1 MITAII
7 LTFNEELH
15 IQRCINSLKKLTDNI
30 LVVDSL
36 SNDATLKI
44 VKENNVKFLTR
55 KWPGNHSDQFNWAL
69 TQLPKN
75 TDWVI
80 RIDADEIFDSKLI
93 GDIKATLKRAGSE
106 VNGITFNRRI
116 VFQGKAIRFGGVG
129 KNTVLRLFRFGFGF
143 SEPKIMDE
151 HIIVKG
157 QIAHIN
163 GCIYDHN
170 LNSLSWWVDKHNTYA
185 SKEAF
190 EILKN
195 QFQTSDTLQKKYFHY
210 SPKIKVINFF
220 KKSLYMKLSPRY
232 RALFYFLFRYI
243 FCLGILDGYKG
254 FSFHLLQGFWYR
266 YLVDL
271 KTLEVQSYI
280 LENSISF
287 KDAVS
292 KKLGINI

>member
-15 IQRCINSLKKLTDNI
+15 IQRCINSIKKLTDNI

-36 SNDATLKI
+36 SCDDTLNILK
-44 VKENNVKFLTR
+44 KNNVQVLSR
-55 KWPGNHSDQFNWAL
+55 KWPGNHSEQFNWAL
-69 TQLPKN
+69 AQLPKS

-80 RIDADEIFDSKLI
+80 RIDADEIFDSDLI
-93 GDIKATLKRAGSE
+93 DNIKTTLSGVGSE
-106 VNGITFNRRI
+106 INGITFKRRI
-116 VFQGKAIRFGGVG
+116 VFQGKPIRFGGVG
-129 KNTVLRLFRFGFGF
+129 KNTVLRLFRFGFGI
-143 SEPKIMDE
+143 SESKIMDE
-151 HIIVKG
+151 HIIVNG

-163 GCIYDHN
+163 GYIYDDN
-170 LNSLSWWVDKHNTYA
+170 LNSLSWWVDKHNSYA

-195 QFQTSDTLQKKYFHY
+195 QFLQSVSAPKNHFNY
-210 SPKIKVINFF
+210 SSKTNIVNFF
-220 KKSLYMKLSPRY
+220 KKSIYMKLSPHY
-232 RALFYFLFRYI
+232 RAFCYFLFRYI
-243 FCLGILDGYKG
+243 LCLGFLDGYKG

-271 KTLEVQSYI
+271 KILEVQSCMHDY
-280 LENSISF
+280 SISF

-292 KKLGINI
+292 RKLSINI